1 MSVTLGPINE
11 RTTAK
16 YTSDPL
22 LDEDGVTVA
31 GSVLSTATLTL
42 YDEKTKT
49 ILNSRNAQNVNQA
62 NGVTISDAGV
72 VAWTMTPA
80 DNAIVNDKLP
90 SEVHVAVFDFRWDAG
105 VSRAMHEV
113 KFLVKNL
120 SMVTS

>member
-31 GSVLSTATLTL
+31 GSVLSSATLTL

-62 NGVTISDAGV
+62 NDVTISEAGV
-72 VAWTMTPA
+72 VAWLLRPA
-80 DNAIVNDKLP
+80 DNAIINDRLP
-90 SEVHVAVFDFRWDAG
+90 SEVHVAVFDFRWDSG
-105 VSRAMHEV
+105 TSRAVHEV
-113 KFLVKNL
+113 KFIVKNVG
-120 SMVTS
+120 MVTS